1 MLTPTPEQLI
11 QLKKTTIAVYPLP
24 ENDWE
29 AFSAGWQLLRPG
41 KKQTLTVAGNVER
54 YLYFILDGTQRIFS
68 LDDQDRE
75 STLLFTYAPSF
86 GGVIDSFLLQ
96 QPSCYYF
103 ETLSPSEVLV
113 LPYDKLD
120 ALMKDRMAINQFVS
134 RALIISLSGLLERIT
149 ELQSFT
155 SEEKFRR
162 LLRRSPHILQ
172 IIPQKYL
179 ANYIGI
185 DSTNFSKLM
194 NRVKI

>member
-1 MLTPTPEQLI
+1 MLTPTPDQIML
-11 QLKKTTIAVYPLP
+11 LKKTADAIYPLP
-24 ENDWE
+24 ANDWE
-29 AFSAGWQLLRPG
+29 AFSASWQLLRPG

-68 LDDQDRE
+68 LDDKDRE

-86 GGVIDSFLLQ
+86 GGVIDSYLLQ

-113 LPYDKLD
+113 LPYPKLA
-120 ALMKDRMAINQFVS
+120 ALMEERRTISQFVS

-162 LLRRSPHILQ
+162 LLQRSPHILQ